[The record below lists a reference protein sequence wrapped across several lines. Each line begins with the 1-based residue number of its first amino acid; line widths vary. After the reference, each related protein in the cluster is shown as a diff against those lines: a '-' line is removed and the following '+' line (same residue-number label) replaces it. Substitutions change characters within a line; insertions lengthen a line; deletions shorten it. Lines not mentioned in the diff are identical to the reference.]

1 MEKKQKAAS
10 VDEYIDSFP
19 AGVRE
24 RLALMRALVRQA
36 APHAEERLSYGM
48 PAYFFK
54 GAVVWFAGHTNH
66 IGLYPKA
73 RAIVRFRKDLSRFS
87 TSKGTIQ
94 FPLDTPLP
102 RQLIKRIVKFRIAEN
117 IGPGKARTRR
127 S

>member
-1 MEKKQKAAS
+1 MEKKRKATS

-24 RLALMRALVRQA
+24 RLVLIRSIVRQA
-36 APHAEERLSYGM
+36 APEAEERLSYGM
-48 PAYFFK
+48 PAYFFN
-54 GAVVWFAGHTNH
+54 GVVVWFAGHTNH

-73 RAIVRFRKDLSRFS
+73 RAIVEFSKELSRFS

-94 FPLDTPLP
+94 FPLDSPLP

-117 IGPGKARTRR
+117 SGPGKAKPKRT
-127 S
+127 